1 MDFFWDSE
9 LFTQDSSLK
18 DTQQTSQKVFQ
29 RESEYVS
36 ASVYS
41 KDLCTN
47 VPSTWGTEEE
57 KKQQYSG
64 HFIPSWCTANSLPTL
79 KHAKA

>member
-29 RESEYVS
+29 GESKYVS

-41 KDLCTN
+41 KDSAAK
-47 VPSTWGTEEE
+47 PSQTV
-57 KKQQYSG
+57 
-64 HFIPSWCTANSLPTL
+64 ALNL
-79 KHAKA
+79 